1 MYIIYITKQ
10 AHIEENLGTLDTTP
24 KADGRVVEK
33 DWRGSGVALERQWRL
48 TNGNKRKLDTN

>member
-33 DWRGSGVALERQWRL
+33 DWRGSGVAMEWHWRG
-48 TNGNKRKLDTN
+48 NGD